1 VSASRAALRSMFTNL
16 PVAVSAM
23 IIGAVVLGV
32 LGGLVGLVVGL
43 RTNPATAWFAVLEV
57 GVPAGVVG
65 WVLGLPVGLVAQW
78 IARAPKDP
86 APKDPV
92 DDDFAGGPRG
102 W

>member
-1 VSASRAALRSMFTNL
+1 VSAVRAGLHSMFKNL

-23 IIGAVVLGV
+23 VIGAVVLGT

-78 IARAPKDP
+78 IAG